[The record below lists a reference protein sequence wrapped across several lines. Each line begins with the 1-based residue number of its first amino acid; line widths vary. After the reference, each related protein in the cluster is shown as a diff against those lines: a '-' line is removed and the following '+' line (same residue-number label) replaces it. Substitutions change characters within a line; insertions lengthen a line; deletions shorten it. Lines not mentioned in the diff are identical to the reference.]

1 MDYLFE
7 QVKAL
12 LVDKF
17 GVPADDVTE
26 NATFEELDLDSL
38 DLVEFAMTAQESL
51 GARITDAEAE
61 ELATVGEAVSLL
73 ATKLAG
79 ADA

>member
-61 ELATVGEAVSLL
+61 ELSTVGEAVSLL

>member
-26 NATFEELDLDSL
+26 TVTFEELDLDSL

-61 ELATVGEAVSLL
+61 DLRTVGEAVSLL